1 MERSAGNQVTLGRR
15 ASLEDSLSLSWLP
28 LGSNSMTQQRAPSTC
43 NLHLRDMSPF
53 LKEKA
58 QSQHLLFR
66 YYHHHIPN
74 TISWQHFSPSRHTI
88 YLLIGSGLCFVILEW
103 KLFLCFYAFSHCC
116 YTRLSIKNS
125 LKKMNQVSNRVWKT
139 LGSLGK
145 KIEISMWA
153 RNSYYHRD
161 TEEFHV
167 WQVVWLTGT

>member
-53 LKEKA
+53 LKEKP

-88 YLLIGSGLCFVILEW
+88 YLIGSGLCFVILEW

-125 LKKMNQVSNRVWKT
+125 LKKNESSKQSCVENTGEFREKNRNLCVS
-139 LGSLGK
+139 K
-145 KIEISMWA
+145 K
-153 RNSYYHRD
+153 
-161 TEEFHV
+161 
-167 WQVVWLTGT
+167 